1 MDQYN
6 PEENLLELIDGINVF
21 EYKENMKIKLTKD
34 VWENVAP
41 SLEDPYFRSKVF
53 PSY

>member
-6 PEENLLELIDGINVF
+6 PEENLLELLDGINVF
-21 EYKENMKIKLTKD
+21 GYKENMKTKLTKD
-34 VWENVAP
+34 VWENVSL